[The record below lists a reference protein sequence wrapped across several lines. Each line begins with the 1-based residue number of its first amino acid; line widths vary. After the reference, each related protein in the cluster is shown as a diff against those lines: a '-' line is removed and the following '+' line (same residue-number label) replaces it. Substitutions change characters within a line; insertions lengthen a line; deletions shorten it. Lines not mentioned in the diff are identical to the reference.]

1 MVAPF
6 LKGIALL
13 LNHRYL
19 NIYVDQLG
27 ELRLEKFDT
36 TKFDLGR
43 LIIRIIQIYSL
54 FKNKKTLTPSPNG
67 ASGDDD
73 ADQFGRG

>member
-1 MVAPF
+1 M
-6 LKGIALL
+6 
-13 LNHRYL
+13 
-19 NIYVDQLG
+19 DQLG
-27 ELRLEKFDT
+27 EPGLEKFDT

-67 ASGDDD
+67 ASGDD
-73 ADQFGRG
+73 ADQIWPRVVRPFNRG